1 MFSYSGNS
9 CSRDYFSISLGDI
22 THESLICNRVTM
34 PPYWSQRKAIFPLNN
49 LHETDFFPLKG

>member
-22 THESLICNRVTM
+22 TQESLICN
-34 PPYWSQRKAIFPLNN
+34 QRDNAAILEVKAKQ
-49 LHETDFFPLKG
+49 FFL